1 MTYFIAAKQIVEY
14 EAESQRLKRK
24 TETTTNGKR
33 TKYLL
38 FFGNRNTRNW
48 KTKHPQLR

>member
-1 MTYFIAAKQIVEY
+1 MTFLIATKQIVEY
-14 EAESQRLKRK
+14 EAESQRLKSE
-24 TETTTNGKR
+24 TETTTNGIR
-33 TKYLL
+33 TKYL